1 MKYIPIKYQVPK
13 DSTIKI
19 FEFKNLIYVYELIK
33 VIIYY
38 NLINIKRYK
47 KNLE

>member
-1 MKYIPIKYQVPK
+1 MHYIPIKYSIPK

-19 FEFKNLIYVYELIK
+19 FEFKNFIYLYELLK

-38 NLINIKRYK
+38 KFSNK
-47 KNLE
+47 KKYEKLV